1 MKSLKKFFVA
11 FSMLGL
17 CITGCSKGGQQSSN
31 NADMRYAIYQLAV
44 ADGYEGTYQ
53 EWLASIKGEKG
64 DTGAQGEPGK
74 DGQDGHTPV
83 ITIGSDGYWY
93 IDGDNTHVKAQGE
106 KGDTGA
112 QGPKGDV
119 GSQGPKGDTGET
131 GPQGPAGQ
139 NGTNGKDGTDGK
151 DGQDGLTPYIGPNGH
166 WWIGTTDTGIAAQ
179 GPAGQDGANG
189 KDGRDGVDGQD
200 GTDGANGS
208 NGKDGVNGQ
217 DGLTPYVGSNG
228 HWWIG
233 NTDTGVNAQGP
244 AGQDGK
250 NGADGKDGADGK
262 NGADGRDGQDGSS
275 VLTGSGAPSSSLG
288 KDGDSYIDLSS
299 WDYYLK
305 NNGSWVKQGNIKGD
319 KGEDGTTYIP
329 VIFNN
334 WDGSKL
340 YEFYYEKGSTV
351 SYDGPTPTRPSDY
364 DGDEELPYTFRGWDK
379 PLENIQQP
387 TIFTAQYREKM
398 YNVTFKNYDGSELYS
413 SQVERGHDAIYEG
426 QVPSRND
433 NPNLVWTF
441 IGWDKPLTNIKKDT
455 VFVAQFYAPNAVEC
469 VFQNYDGT
477 ILSTQYIGTGE
488 SVVYEGT
495 TPIRNDDY
503 NEGVIT
509 KYDFIGWDKSLVNIT
524 VDTVFVAQYGSNEY
538 YEVKFVNYDGSVL
551 YTTST
556 FNGGNVTFNA
566 PNPVRPQEAN
576 GTNIKSYTFT
586 GWDKSLTNITQPTTI
601 TALYSTYSFTG
612 YKVTFLD
619 NDSSELYS
627 YYFEE
632 NKNAYY
638 PLETPFSYDSEN
650 VRLFIGWSNS
660 LENITGELTVTAK
673 YQTIKRGQNGEY
685 PQTKV
690 TDEALIASLNRID
703 DINSKG
709 YYEYG
714 GEQYEKNYGTYYKIE
729 PIHWRY
735 LDSDGSSL
743 FVTSEYLLSNQKFNK
758 NSYSNNYK
766 NSTIREWLNSDFL
779 NKAFTDDSYIITSTV
794 DNSES
799 TTGYTPNSHVCETT
813 YDKLFLLSYQELYNS
828 EYGFTSNQARSC
840 KATDYATSSYC
851 STKPQYFNCGPYWTR
866 SPRPQDSSTPNF
878 VDFDG
883 RLLYNMGTSAK
894 ANWAYGVRP
903 ALRFEITD

>member
-340 YEFYYEKGSTV
+340 YEFYYEPR
-351 SYDGPTPTRPSDY
+351 PTHR
-364 DGDEELPYTFRGWDK
+364 
-379 PLENIQQP
+379 
-387 TIFTAQYREKM
+387 
-398 YNVTFKNYDGSELYS
+398 
-413 SQVERGHDAIYEG
+413 
-426 QVPSRND
+426 
-433 NPNLVWTF
+433 
-441 IGWDKPLTNIKKDT
+441 
-455 VFVAQFYAPNAVEC
+455 
-469 VFQNYDGT
+469 
-477 ILSTQYIGTGE
+477 
-488 SVVYEGT
+488 
-495 TPIRNDDY
+495 
-503 NEGVIT
+503 
-509 KYDFIGWDKSLVNIT
+509 
-524 VDTVFVAQYGSNEY
+524 
-538 YEVKFVNYDGSVL
+538 
-551 YTTST
+551 
-556 FNGGNVTFNA
+556 
-566 PNPVRPQEAN
+566 
-576 GTNIKSYTFT
+576 
-586 GWDKSLTNITQPTTI
+586 
-601 TALYSTYSFTG
+601 
-612 YKVTFLD
+612 
-619 NDSSELYS
+619 
-627 YYFEE
+627 
-632 NKNAYY
+632 
-638 PLETPFSYDSEN
+638 
-650 VRLFIGWSNS
+650 
-660 LENITGELTVTAK
+660 
-673 YQTIKRGQNGEY
+673 
-685 PQTKV
+685 
-690 TDEALIASLNRID
+690 
-703 DINSKG
+703 
-709 YYEYG
+709 
-714 GEQYEKNYGTYYKIE
+714 
-729 PIHWRY
+729 
-735 LDSDGSSL
+735 
-743 FVTSEYLLSNQKFNK
+743 
-758 NSYSNNYK
+758 
-766 NSTIREWLNSDFL
+766 
-779 NKAFTDDSYIITSTV
+779 
-794 DNSES
+794 
-799 TTGYTPNSHVCETT
+799 PNS
-813 YDKLFLLSYQELYNS
+813 FPPR
-828 EYGFTSNQARSC
+828 GA
-840 KATDYATSSYC
+840 ASSI
-851 STKPQYFNCGPYWTR
+851 R
-866 SPRPQDSSTPNF
+866 
-878 VDFDG
+878 
-883 RLLYNMGTSAK
+883 
-894 ANWAYGVRP
+894 
-903 ALRFEITD
+903 